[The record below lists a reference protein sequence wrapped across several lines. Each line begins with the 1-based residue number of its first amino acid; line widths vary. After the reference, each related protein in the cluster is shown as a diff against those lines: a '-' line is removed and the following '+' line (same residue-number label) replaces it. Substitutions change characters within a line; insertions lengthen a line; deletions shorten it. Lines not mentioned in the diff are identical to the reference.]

1 MLFRSVYNSLGNN
14 PISIGTAGNNFD
26 LPDNSSY
33 FVEVTNNTTI
43 RLYNNLSDQQSGT
56 NPVGIY
62 TGSLG
67 SHRFST
73 LDSVKQI
80 DSIRVVDPG
89 EGYTNRKLIVD
100 YTGIDVENNIV
111 NFKKHGFESGEL
123 IKYYSEYSGTIG
135 ISTSNQYYI
144 LKISDNS
151 FRLCDAGIGGTDTT
165 NYERNNYVKFYSGG
179 AGYQYFSYPDI
190 SVSIQYTT
198 AGIGST
204 TQSTES
210 LVVTPVVKGEIV
222 DGYVYEGGTGY
233 GSTIL
238 NYERKPTITIQNGK
252 LAQLT
257 PVVVGGRI
265 TNVSISYQGTQYY
278 SVPDLVVSGDG
289 TGAELRA
296 IVTNGRISEVKVL
309 NTGVGYAQST
319 TSIDIIA
326 SGKGAIID
334 PQIRKLTVNDNT
346 VRFASGEV
354 LLKGKDKLQYT
365 VSKYFEDL
373 RDSFLENPSSISGIV
388 GWAYDGNPIYGPYGY
403 TNPVNKFSALKT
415 LESGYTLDS
424 SNVTDRPSGF
434 DAGFFVED
442 YKFDDSGD
450 LDEYN
455 GRFERNEDF
464 PQGVYAYHATIDE
477 FPYFIG
483 NKYRSE
489 LISDSDL
496 NQSFDFNSSNL
507 HRNTLPYKVS
517 ELEANYDFV
526 NETSDVL
533 EQRIEVISV
542 TSDSI
547 NSLEVQNAGN
557 NYKVGDRLIF
567 DETNTSG
574 SGLNAI
580 VDSVK
585 GKSITNINTNST
597 SYLNSIFT
605 WDSPEKVKITI
616 LPKHDLL
623 DLDYITITG
632 FSTNLSTLNG
642 THRISVPSYVNGRC
656 LSTITSA
663 TVGFTTEIY
672 VAPIPE
678 QISIGSSVGI
688 GTETLKVLGVF
699 RNENILRI
707 ERGLAGTSHT
717 VGTAVSF
724 LPDSFTISK
733 SLDKFE
739 STVNDKVFF
748 NPRESVGVS
757 TINGVG
763 YSTSFIFGDISVTRS
778 IPSKGLYI
786 NNHPFVTNQPVVY
799 VGAGA
804 TLTVSTDG
812 LSTSE
817 VLITSFSNLF
827 AINKNPNLIGLKTAI
842 NGEELFFHSNGDNDD
857 QYTLES
863 NYTQILNDVQKNEV
877 TVSVSTAHELQS
889 GDTVTLNVQPNLSV
903 GIGNS
908 TAVRVLYKNS
918 IDNIVVNPIGFNST
932 GVNTTSN
939 EFTLSNH
946 ELKTGDKVLYED
958 GFLYFLS
965 GDQIDVTSQESNLE
979 GLWFKPDGTKMYI
992 IGRSGDDVNEYNL
1005 STAWKL
1011 STATFVTTF
1020 SVNAQEN
1027 APRGLYIKDDGLSF
1041 WVTGSNSDRVFE
1053 YSMSTAWD
1061 LSTASYTNISLTVGS
1076 GGLNIQNA
1084 PQDLHFKPDGTKLYI
1099 IGSNADRIHEL
1110 ELSTPWDIRTAS
1122 YAGTDAMFNIN
1133 SLEIGRAHV

>member
-1 MLFRSVYNSLGNN
+1 MLINGVEISNYKSNDVIYYGPIESADILFGGENYDVINLPLIDVSTGLTTAYIQPVISGKFEKVYVDTQDYNIDKIVSIDISGGNGKGAVIDPVIVFRPREVLFNADEFSSGGGVNPSTNQIVFLTNHNFVNGQQVVYNSLGNN
-14 PISIGTAGNNFD
+14 PISIGTAGNNSD

-43 RLYNNLSDQQSGT
+43 RLYNNISDQQSGT

-62 TGSLG
+62 TGSTG

-73 LDSVKQI
+73 LDSLKQI

-123 IKYYSEYSGTIG
+123 VKYYSEYSSTIG
-135 ISTSNQYYI
+135 ISTFNQYYV
-144 LKISDNS
+144 LKISDDS

-165 NYERNNYVKFYSGG
+165 NYERNNYAEFYSGG
-179 AGYQYFSYPDI
+179 FGYQYFSYPDI

-415 LESGYTLDS
+415 LESGYILDS

-442 YKFDDSGD
+442 YKFNDSGD

-464 PQGVYAYHATIDE
+464 PEE
-477 FPYFIG
+477 FMHIM
-483 NKYRSE
+483 
-489 LISDSDL
+489 
-496 NQSFDFNSSNL
+496 
-507 HRNTLPYKVS
+507 
-517 ELEANYDFV
+517 
-526 NETSDVL
+526 
-533 EQRIEVISV
+533 
-542 TSDSI
+542 
-547 NSLEVQNAGN
+547 
-557 NYKVGDRLIF
+557 
-567 DETNTSG
+567 
-574 SGLNAI
+574 
-580 VDSVK
+580 
-585 GKSITNINTNST
+585 
-597 SYLNSIFT
+597 
-605 WDSPEKVKITI
+605 
-616 LPKHDLL
+616 LL
-623 DLDYITITG
+623 
-632 FSTNLSTLNG
+632 
-642 THRISVPSYVNGRC
+642 
-656 LSTITSA
+656 
-663 TVGFTTEIY
+663 
-672 VAPIPE
+672 
-678 QISIGSSVGI
+678 
-688 GTETLKVLGVF
+688 
-699 RNENILRI
+699 
-707 ERGLAGTSHT
+707 
-717 VGTAVSF
+717 
-724 LPDSFTISK
+724 
-733 SLDKFE
+733 
-739 STVNDKVFF
+739 
-748 NPRESVGVS
+748 
-757 TINGVG
+757 
-763 YSTSFIFGDISVTRS
+763 
-778 IPSKGLYI
+778 
-786 NNHPFVTNQPVVY
+786 
-799 VGAGA
+799 
-804 TLTVSTDG
+804 
-812 LSTSE
+812 
-817 VLITSFSNLF
+817 
-827 AINKNPNLIGLKTAI
+827 
-842 NGEELFFHSNGDNDD
+842 
-857 QYTLES
+857 
-863 NYTQILNDVQKNEV
+863 
-877 TVSVSTAHELQS
+877 
-889 GDTVTLNVQPNLSV
+889 
-903 GIGNS
+903 
-908 TAVRVLYKNS
+908 
-918 IDNIVVNPIGFNST
+918 
-932 GVNTTSN
+932 
-939 EFTLSNH
+939 
-946 ELKTGDKVLYED
+946 
-958 GFLYFLS
+958 
-965 GDQIDVTSQESNLE
+965 
-979 GLWFKPDGTKMYI
+979 
-992 IGRSGDDVNEYNL
+992 
-1005 STAWKL
+1005 
-1011 STATFVTTF
+1011 
-1020 SVNAQEN
+1020 
-1027 APRGLYIKDDGLSF
+1027 
-1041 WVTGSNSDRVFE
+1041 
-1053 YSMSTAWD
+1053 
-1061 LSTASYTNISLTVGS
+1061 
-1076 GGLNIQNA
+1076 
-1084 PQDLHFKPDGTKLYI
+1084 
-1099 IGSNADRIHEL
+1099 
-1110 ELSTPWDIRTAS
+1110 
-1122 YAGTDAMFNIN
+1122 
-1133 SLEIGRAHV
+1133 